1 MLNAI
6 FCRLNRRRRA
16 AAACPWWRWRCVRPT
31 RSTWCSAGA
40 SCWRWRPRRRRWRR
54 GTAPQWPSPTST
66 ASTLSNCGSATR
78 PATATTRSTAPTTTD
93 DDRFSPLKM
102 DSYTVLLTHS
112 HSLLQHTRQN
122 EILIPLWTIIHR
134 YIICTM
140 LVDDCEKK
148 WCIPVRFCM
157 LMKKFVWFCAP
168 INLNRLCGNWETV
181 RKRAAPYATFI
192 FRMWFDI
199 GTLLVSYIYFNYA
212 PDHYFLQGAD

>member
-6 FCRLNRRRRA
+6 FCRLNRRRR

-66 ASTLSNCGSATR
+66 ASTRSNCGSATR

-93 DDRFSPLKM
+93 DERFPPLM
-102 DSYTVLLTHS
+102 DSYMVLLTHS

-140 LVDDCEKK
+140 LVDDCETK

-157 LMKKFVWFCAP
+157 LMKKIKNCVILRTHKSQPLVRKLRNSAK
-168 INLNRLCGNWETV
+168 LCGRGPPHTPRLYTKCDLKLELCWL
-181 RKRAAPYATFI
+181 I
-192 FRMWFDI
+192 I
-199 GTLLVSYIYFNYA
+199 
-212 PDHYFLQGAD
+212 